1 MPGCCIRGRH
11 DAAHPL
17 HRRRSCGEGGGPVQP
32 PDGGVRGHYRFR
44 RQEGLS
50 LFAPGKFDV
59 LITDVKMPGIS
70 GIEVL
75 RRVRSADP
83 DIPVLVITAFGN
95 METAV
100 EAMKEGA
107 CYFLG
112 KPFDRGHLLVAIE
125 EILGRRA
132 SSMRLGTFGVA
143 ERDRSGDLCV
153 FPSRGGSMRLR
164 AVDGVREGGTSLE
177 GEERD
182 GNARR
187 DRRTVGLPGATYGRR
202 AGVFG
207 GVPDVR

>member
-1 MPGCCIRGRH
+1 MTPRILFIDDDRAGREVVLFNLRT
-11 DAAHPL
+11 AGYEVTTA
-17 HRRRSCGEGGGPVQP
+17 S
-32 PDGGVRGHYRFR
+32 DG
-44 RQEGLS
+44 QEGLS

-83 DIPVLVITAFGN
+83 DIPALVITAFGH

-100 EAMKEGA
+100 EAMKEGV

-125 EILGRRA
+125 EILGRRCLVDEA
-132 SSMRLGTFGVA
+132 
-143 ERDRSGDLCV
+143 GDLRVPRSEIDRGIVCV

-182 GNARR
+182 GK
-187 DRRTVGLPGATYGRR
+187 R
-202 AGVFG
+202 A
-207 GVPDVR
+207 P